1 MTPDQLAL
9 SLAPDAPEEAAVSG
23 GDDPVVT
30 SYRMHALYR
39 AQTIVLSAIFSAVF
53 LALIVLSVAGRW
65 WGVFLFLVPMIA
77 GLCWIT
83 NWWLRCVSY
92 RVDLRE
98 RTLRWWAPLR
108 SGEIPLSQLG
118 AVGPSRHGGFHT
130 ADFVS
135 VGGGRVPV
143 LIRRGFAEFVA
154 EVQAVAPHVT
164 VTLNRY
170 SRMVERLL
178 GSSGFRRDASGGG

>member
-1 MTPDQLAL
+1 
-9 SLAPDAPEEAAVSG
+9 
-23 GDDPVVT
+23 
-30 SYRMHALYR
+30 
-39 AQTIVLSAIFSAVF
+39 
-53 LALIVLSVAGRW
+53 VAGRW
-65 WGVFLFLVPMIA
+65 WGVFLFLVPMLA
-77 GLCWIT
+77 GLCWIL

-108 SGEIPLSQLG
+108 SGEIPLNQLRS
-118 AVGPSRHGGFHT
+118 VDPSRHRFNT

-135 VGGGRVPV
+135 VHTGRVPV

-154 EVQAVAPHVT
+154 EVQAAAPHVT
-164 VTLNRY
+164 VTSNRY
-170 SRMVERLL
+170 SRMVERLP